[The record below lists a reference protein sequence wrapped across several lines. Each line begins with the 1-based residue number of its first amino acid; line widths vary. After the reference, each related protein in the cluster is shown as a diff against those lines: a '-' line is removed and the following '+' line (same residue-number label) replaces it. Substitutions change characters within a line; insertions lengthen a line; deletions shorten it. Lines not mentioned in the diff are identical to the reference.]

1 MIGGGGF
8 ADAGEGNG
16 PMKIDELQPGL
27 ELGPSEWKEIRQD
40 RIDAF
45 ADATGDHQWIHVD
58 PERAADGPFGTTV
71 AHGFLTLSMLP
82 EATFALMRVEDA
94 SAAIN
99 YGLDKVRFPAP
110 VPVGSRIRAS
120 FRIADVSEVPGGVQV
135 KTVATVEREGGEKP
149 VCVAETL
156 SRYYR

>member
-1 MIGGGGF
+1 M
-8 ADAGEGNG
+8 G
-16 PMKIDELQPGL
+16 PVKIDDLQPGL
-27 ELGPSEWKEIRQD
+27 ELGPSEWTEVTQERVN
-40 RIDAF
+40 RF

-58 PERAADGPFGTTV
+58 PERAAKGPFGGTI

-82 EATFALMRVEDA
+82 QWTFALMRVEDA

-99 YGLDKVRFPAP
+99 YGLNKVRFPAP
-110 VPVGSRIRAS
+110 VPVGSRLRAS
-120 FRIADVSEVPGGVQV
+120 YRIADVAEVEGGVQIT
-135 KTVATVEREGGEKP
+135 TVATVEREGTEKP